1 MRRVPLAGLFLFAL
15 RASLLA
21 QPEPGS
27 ELVVTLLTYETGGLV
42 FERFGH
48 NALWIHD
55 SATGTDRHYDY
66 GRFDFGQKNF
76 FLRFAQGKMWY
87 SMGEDSL
94 PDKYIAFYAS
104 EGRKIRAQEL
114 DLTPAERLRL
124 NEFLKTNIRPEN
136 AGYAYDYY
144 LDNCST
150 RIRDAIDSVI
160 GGAIRRYAERPS
172 GVTWRDETRRL
183 DEHNVFLY
191 TGLMLGLGRPVDRE
205 MSRWE
210 QMFLPGRLSQHLD
223 SVQVT
228 GPDGA
233 MRPLVK
239 TNRVIAEGGSWPVPA
254 RPSNW
259 TWRYLAV
266 GVLLGGA
273 LAWLGGVTL
282 SEAKRPVSGGAPPLR
297 VAQGDLRR
305 TLFLLLGTLWTLL
318 AGVAGIAVTWLSL
331 LSSHRAAH
339 QNENLLLFNLVV
351 LALAVMLPLAI
362 RTGKGALRIA
372 RRTALVVAALA
383 ALGLLLKPVPG
394 FDQKNLELIALVL
407 PAHLGL
413 WLGLF
418 RLRQSGSESTAPA

>member
-1 MRRVPLAGLFLFAL
+1 MRHVSLAGLFLFAL
-15 RASLLA
+15 RSSLLA
-21 QPEPGS
+21 QSIPGS
-27 ELVVTLLTYETGGLV
+27 ELTVTLLTYETGGLV

-55 SATGTDRHYDY
+55 SAAGTDRHYDY
-66 GRFDFGQKNF
+66 GRFDFRQKNF
-76 FLRFAQGKMWY
+76 FLRFAQGRMWY
-87 SMGEDSL
+87 SMGEDSV
-94 PDKYIAFYAS
+94 PDKYIAFYSS

-114 DLTPAERLRL
+114 DLLPAERLRL
-124 NEFLKTNIRPEN
+124 SEFLKTNIRPEN

-150 RIRDAIDSVI
+150 RIRDAIDLVT
-160 GGAIRRYAERPS
+160 GGAIRRYGERPS

-191 TGLMLGLGRPVDRE
+191 TGLMLALGQPVDRE

-223 SVQVT
+223 SVTVT

-239 TNRVIAEGGSWPVPA
+239 SNRVLAEGGSWPVPET
-254 RPSNW
+254 PSRW
-259 TWRYLAV
+259 TWRYLVV
-266 GVLLGGA
+266 GVLIGGS
-273 LAWLGGVTL
+273 LAWLGGI
-282 SEAKRPVSGGAPPLR
+282 KRTP
-297 VAQGDLRR
+297 
-305 TLFLLLGTLWTLL
+305 FLLLATLWALL

-351 LALAVMLPLAI
+351 LALAVMLPPAI
-362 RTGKGALRIA
+362 RKGKGALRIA
-372 RRTALVVAALA
+372 RRTALVVAVLA
-383 ALGLLLKPVPG
+383 GLSLLLKLVPG

-413 WLGLF
+413 WLGLS
-418 RLRQSGSESTAPA
+418 RLSQSGPQSTTPA

>member
-1 MRRVPLAGLFLFAL
+1 MRRITLAGLLLFAL
-15 RASLLA
+15 RSSLLA
-21 QPEPGS
+21 QSEPGS
-27 ELVVTLLTYETGGLV
+27 ELTVTLLTYETGGLV

-66 GRFDFGQKNF
+66 GRFDFRQKNF

-114 DLTPAERLRL
+114 DLLPSERLRL
-124 NEFLKTNIRPEN
+124 SEFLKTNIRPEN

-144 LDNCST
+144 RDNCST
-150 RIRDAIDSVI
+150 RIRDAIDLVI

-172 GVTWRDETRRL
+172 GFTWREETRRL
-183 DEHNVFLY
+183 DEHNVLLY
-191 TGLMLGLGRPVDRE
+191 TGYMLALGRPVDRE

-223 SVQVT
+223 SVTVT

-239 TNRVIAEGGSWPVPA
+239 SNRVLAEGGSWPVPA

-259 TWRYLAV
+259 IWRYLAV

-273 LAWLGGVTL
+273 LAWLGGI
-282 SEAKRPVSGGAPPLR
+282 
-297 VAQGDLRR
+297 RR
-305 TLFLLLGTLWTLL
+305 TLFLLLATLWALL
-318 AGVAGIAVTWLSL
+318 AGVAGLAVTWLSL
-331 LSSHRAAH
+331 LSSHQAAH
-339 QNENLLLFNLVV
+339 QNENILLSNLIV
-351 LALAVMLPLAI
+351 LALAVMIPPAI
-362 RTGKGALRIA
+362 RKGKGALRIA
-372 RRTALVVAALA
+372 RRTALVVAGLA
-383 ALGLLLKPVPG
+383 ALGLLLKLVPG
-394 FDQKNLELIALVL
+394 FDQKNLDVIALFL

-413 WLGLF
+413 WLGLI
-418 RLRQSGSESTAPA
+418 RLGQSGPESTTPA